1 MSSEPSLGVREAA
14 GTKQPARLPP
24 CLPVPGELAHSP
36 LESGAKVAAGRG
48 FGAPP
53 RVPAPLPS
61 AHRLATNSPT
71 RQLPDFR
78 KATAGGAPPRSGP
91 HHCSPIGG
99 RLALRGPA
107 APARARKHREQA
119 GPRGARR
126 SAASSEEGGGGSA
139 RLSGRGAAAAA
150 VPPRSGVAVAR
161 PGSPAGERRKCRGVG
176 AGPAPRRL
184 FVAALLPPPGG
195 RADARA
201 GGGAAEPAG
210 RGGADRPR

>member
-14 GTKQPARLPP
+14 GTKHPARLPP

-53 RVPAPLPS
+53 GVPAPLPS

-78 KATAGGAPPRSGP
+78 KATTGGAPPRSGP

-150 VPPRSGVAVAR
+150 VPPPQRRRGGEARLPGRRAAEVPRSW
-161 PGSPAGERRKCRGVG
+161 SG
-176 AGPAPRRL
+176 AGAAAARRGR
-184 FVAALLPPPGG
+184 AAAAAGWTGG
-195 RADARA
+195 RAGWGRRSGA
-201 GGGAAEPAG
+201 GGAR
-210 RGGADRPR
+210 RG